1 MPFSALSRV
10 GSLANGR
17 SHNHMLSITVQ
28 LQIFHQ
34 GHGDDRKRLQAKLPV
49 GLETL
54 RNQVVDLGGAVGGL
68 GRDTTS
74 YNAPS
79 KQL

>member
-1 MPFSALSRV
+1 
-10 GSLANGR
+10 
-17 SHNHMLSITVQ
+17 
-28 LQIFHQ
+28 
-34 GHGDDRKRLQAKLPV
+34 LPV

-68 GRDTTS
+68 GRDTAS

-79 KQL
+79 KQW